1 MQIHQVEY
9 SVSANIPFVLYDTN
23 GSNIINTPTFQMGD
37 VLISLDGQTATS
49 ATNLPVLLGNSY
61 SLILTSAES
70 TCRQAVVTIIDTSP
84 TKTWLDTSF
93 VVETYGTSASYH
105 PDIGSISNTIDG
117 VGINDTLEYI
127 LAAAIG
133 NFTRSGD
140 QLTWYAQDGV
150 TPLFI
155 LSGGW
160 GGRTRTDV

>member
-1 MQIHQVEY
+1 LQIHQAEY

-23 GSNIINTPTFQMGD
+23 GANIINTPTFQMGD
-37 VLISLDGQTATS
+37 ILISLDGQPATS
-49 ATNLPVLLGNSY
+49 AINLPTALSNSY
-61 SLILTSAES
+61 ALVLSASEL

-84 TKTWLDTSF
+84 SKTWLDTSF
-93 VVETYGTSASYH
+93 VIETYGTSASYH
-105 PDIGSISNTIDG
+105 PDIGAISNTVDG
-117 VGINDTLEYI
+117 IGINNTLEFI

-140 QLTWYAQDGV
+140 QLTWFAQDGV

-160 GGRTRTDV
+160 GGRVRTDV

>member
-23 GSNIINTPTFQMGD
+23 GANIINTPTFQMGD
-37 VLISLDGQTATS
+37 ILISLDGQTSTS
-49 ATNLPVLLGNSY
+49 ATNLPTLIGNSY

-70 TCRQAVVTIIDTSP
+70 TCRQAVCTIIDTSP
-84 TKTWLDTSF
+84 SKTWLDTSF
-93 VVETYGTSASYH
+93 VIETYGTSASYH
-105 PDIGSISNTIDG
+105 PDIGSISNTVD
-117 VGINDTLEYI
+117 GINVNEAMEFI

-133 NFTRSGD
+133 NFNRSGD

-160 GGRTRTDV
+160 GGRVRTDV